1 MTLTSLLSRFPQ
13 LAENYGMEFFESSAS
28 NNSNVIEVGSSS
40 ATALSEFFVGTETR
54 VSICRGATHY
64 THILPLSSQS
74 FTRVA
79 ELVLQA
85 HKRDVESLLGS
96 LDDYLDQVDLEGK
109 KGLDG
114 NDNVQ
119 KTCAC

>member
-1 MTLTSLLSRFPQ
+1 
-13 LAENYGMEFFESSAS
+13 MEFFESSAS
-28 NNSNVIEVGSSS
+28 NNSNIIEVGPGS
-40 ATALSEFFVGTETR
+40 AAALNGFFVRTR
-54 VSICRGATHY
+54 NVREYLQGPR

-109 KGLDG
+109 KGLDR
-114 NDNVQ
+114 NDNMQ

>member
-1 MTLTSLLSRFPQ
+1 MREYFLGPR
-13 LAENYGMEFFESSAS
+13 A
-28 NNSNVIEVGSSS
+28 
-40 ATALSEFFVGTETR
+40 
-54 VSICRGATHY
+54 
-64 THILPLSSQS
+64 HILPLSSQS
-74 FTRVA
+74 FTRMA

-114 NDNVQ
+114 NDSTP

>member
-1 MTLTSLLSRFPQ
+1 
-13 LAENYGMEFFESSAS
+13 MEFFESSAS
-28 NNSNVIEVGSSS
+28 NDSNIVEVGPSP
-40 ATALSEFFVGTETR
+40 AACAQRALCLNRNVRKYLHGQR
-54 VSICRGATHY
+54 

-114 NDNVQ
+114 NDNMQ

>member
-1 MTLTSLLSRFPQ
+1 
-13 LAENYGMEFFESSAS
+13 MEFFESSAS

-40 ATALSEFFVGTETR
+40 ATALNEFFIRTETC
-54 VSICRGATHY
+54 VSIWQGATQC